1 MNQQEFVDNLH
12 KLCDELHKRLQAKYP
27 DDIVDVYLEPDHQP
41 QFGVQAAARVVMSVL
56 DVGTD
61 VVVVNLNGDG
71 SVSGC
76 RDLTIYN

>member
-12 KLCDELHKRLQAKYP
+12 KLRDELHKRLQAEHP
-27 DDIVDVYLEPDHQP
+27 DATVDVYLEPDHHP

-56 DVGTD
+56 GVGTD